1 MTHIKRKKIMTTLDI
16 IKAMKANRNSML
28 WINDERKE
36 AAFHAGNGSYCTPV
50 EYSSAVM
57 AKTDPAFGV
66 VDFIDGMTYS
76 AI

>member
-1 MTHIKRKKIMTTLDI
+1 MTTLEV
-16 IKAMKANRNSML
+16 IKSMKSNRNSML
-28 WINDERKE
+28 WINEERKE

-66 VDFIDGMTYS
+66 VEVVDGTLYS

>member
-1 MTHIKRKKIMTTLDI
+1 MTTLDI

>member
-1 MTHIKRKKIMTTLDI
+1 MTTLEV
-16 IKAMKANRNSML
+16 IKSMKSNRNSML
-28 WINDERKE
+28 WINEERKE

-66 VDFIDGMTYS
+66 VEVVDGTIYS

>member
-1 MTHIKRKKIMTTLDI
+1 MTTLDI
-16 IKAMKANRNSML
+16 IKAMKSNRNSML

-50 EYSSAVM
+50 EYSSANM

-66 VDFIDGMTYS
+66 VDVVDGMTYS

>member
-1 MTHIKRKKIMTTLDI
+1 MKTLEI
-16 IKAMKANRNSML
+16 TKAMKSNRDSIL

-36 AAFHAGNGSYCTPV
+36 AAFHPCNGSYCTPV
-50 EYSSAVM
+50 DYFSAVM

-66 VDFIDGMTYS
+66 VDDVDGTIYS

>member
-1 MTHIKRKKIMTTLDI
+1 MTTLDI
-16 IKAMKANRNSML
+16 IKAMKSNRNSML

-66 VDFIDGMTYS
+66 VDAVDGVIYS

>member
-1 MTHIKRKKIMTTLDI
+1 MTTLDI

-28 WINDERKE
+28 WLNDERKE
-36 AAFHAGNGSYCTPV
+36 AAFHSGNGSYCTPV
-50 EYSSAVM
+50 DYFIADM

-66 VDFIDGMTYS
+66 VEDIDGKLYS